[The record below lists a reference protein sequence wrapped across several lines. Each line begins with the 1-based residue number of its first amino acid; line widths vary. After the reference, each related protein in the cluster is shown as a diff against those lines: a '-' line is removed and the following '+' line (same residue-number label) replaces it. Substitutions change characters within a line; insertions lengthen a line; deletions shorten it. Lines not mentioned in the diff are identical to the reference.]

1 MAQLPSYFHSIRL
14 HLWHR
19 WRLADATWKLDLVEA
34 KLKQSMWGIIQNMD
48 YTPFFSKSNNA
59 IFQFICCFGFFR
71 FLPKALVT
79 CYFTIP
85 AQNTLNPTKIVLKTN
100 LFMFV
105 KNWEISELYE
115 NILHLLILRE
125 TMMFLATSRHYHY
138 ATWFSLMTSWNWQEH
153 VHFIFPLFPELTTG
167 LPWKYSL
174 NFANFFPGVFKL
186 VFS

>member
-100 LFMFV
+100 LFVCKKLGNFRTV
-105 KNWEISELYE
+105 WKHSTFTHIAGNYDVFGDVTAL
-115 NILHLLILRE
+115 
-125 TMMFLATSRHYHY
+125 
-138 ATWFSLMTSWNWQEH
+138 SLCHM
-153 VHFIFPLFPELTTG
+153 VFFDDVMELTRACSF
-167 LPWKYSL
+167 Y
-174 NFANFFPGVFKL
+174 
-186 VFS
+186 FSSFSGADHRSTLKV